1 MVELVRQSIAYGMRQ
16 GSPVTRE
23 NVIHLNEFVQK
34 LNFKDPR
41 LWDSDFLDSLPSSA
55 KYSPKDNPNE
65 LRTAELSALRAAFTE
80 VQGLNPNSRGY
91 HFERFLKTIFEYYGL
106 DLGPPFDSS
115 VSKLMEVSILKRR
128 LTWLRPNGRR
138 SLPMKLTCLSFTA
151 RPAGRPHGLAVCL

>member
-1 MVELVRQSIAYGMRQ
+1 MSLSLKDSQTLSAFASFLYRFLPGSGFASVAERTGLQTYWTAGSKEPAILNLLSRTFEFQRGKFCDLMVELVRQSIAYGMRQ

-65 LRTAELSALRAAFTE
+65 LRTARI
-80 VQGLNPNSRGY
+80 VCPKSRLHRGT
-91 HFERFLKTIFEYYGL
+91 RTQPQLPWL
-106 DLGPPFDSS
+106 PF
-115 VSKLMEVSILKRR
+115 
-128 LTWLRPNGRR
+128 
-138 SLPMKLTCLSFTA
+138 
-151 RPAGRPHGLAVCL
+151 